1 MPPAPPLLSVEHLT
15 VGFGPGVPPVVDDL
29 SFALAR
35 GETLAI
41 VGESGSGKTLSGRAL
56 MGLLPR
62 GAAVTRGAAWFRPDD
77 APAVDLL
84 ALPRPALRRL
94 CGARIAMIFQEP
106 MSALSP
112 LHTIGAQVA
121 EALTL
126 HAAMTPEAARARCL
140 ETFAEVGFPDP
151 ERAWAAYPFEL
162 SGGLRQ
168 RGGGGGGRGAP
179 PPRPPPPRPDLVIAD
194 EPTTALDVTTQAQVL
209 DLMKGLQARRGMALI
224 LITHDLGVVCAM
236 ADRVAVLRRGRL
248 MEAGTVAA
256 VIGAPGHGYTRAL
269 VAAAPMVPADATG
282 KAASGD
288 PILSVSGLNKTFAP
302 RRRGLFDRSRG
313 APVAAVR
320 DVSFTLGRGQTLA
333 IVGESGSGKSTV
345 ARLVL
350 RAETADPGATV
361 TFRGRDGQTE
371 DVLALR
377 GPALKAFRAR
387 VQIVFQDP
395 YAALSPRMPVAD
407 ILTEPLLIHGRLT
420 PRERRERAADL
431 MRQVGL
437 SPDHLGRYP
446 HAFSGG
452 QRQRI
457 SIARAL
463 ALEPELLICDEPTSA
478 LDVSV
483 QAQVL
488 ALFKALRDALEL
500 SYLFISHNLA
510 VVADLADHVAVMR
523 AGRIVEQGPVA
534 ALFGNPVH
542 PYTRALIAASPEPI
556 LSQRLDLA
564 AVAQGAGAPQDWPSP
579 FGYRGDAAPPL
590 TEVAPAH
597 FVRIAA

>member
-1 MPPAPPLLSVEHLT
+1 MQAQPPLLSVEDLT
-15 VGFGPGVPPVVDDL
+15 IGFAGMAEPLVDGL
-29 SFALAR
+29 SFTLDR
-35 GETLAI
+35 GETLAV
-41 VGESGSGKTLSGRAL
+41 VGESGSGKTMTGRAL

-62 GAAVTRGAAWFRPDD
+62 GAAVRRGRALFAPDAGAA
-77 APAVDLL
+77 ATDLL

-94 CGARIAMIFQEP
+94 CGARIGMIFQEP

-126 HAAMTPEAARARCL
+126 HVPMARAAVQARCL

-168 RGGGGGGRGAP
+168 RAMIAMAIVA
-179 PPRPPPPRPDLVIAD
+179 RPDLVIAD

-209 DLMKGLQARRGMALI
+209 DLLGQLQRQRGMALM
-224 LITHDLGVVCAM
+224 LITHDLGVVCTM
-236 ADRVAVLRRGRL
+236 ADRVVVLRKGQL
-248 MEAGTVAA
+248 MEAGRVAD
-256 VIGAPGHGYTRAL
+256 VIGAPGHAYTRAL
-269 VAAAPMVPADATG
+269 VAAAPKVPARAG
-282 KAASGD
+282 RNAAAAD
-288 PILSVSGLNKTFAP
+288 PILTVAGLSKTFPP
-302 RRRGLFDRSRG
+302 RRRGLFGRSGGR
-313 APVAAVR
+313 PVAAVQE
-320 DVSFTLGRGQTLA
+320 VSFTLARGQTLA

-345 ARLVL
+345 ARLIL
-350 RAETADPGATV
+350 RAEAADPGARV
-361 TFRGRDGQTE
+361 TFRGRDGVA

-377 GPALKAFRAR
+377 GAALKAFRSK

-395 YAALSPRMPVAD
+395 YGALSPRMTVGD
-407 ILTEPLLIHGRLT
+407 ILSEPLVIHGRLD
-420 PRERRERAADL
+420 RRARRDRAARL
-431 MRQVGL
+431 MQAVGL
-437 SPDHLGRYP
+437 SPDHLLRYP

-457 SIARAL
+457 AIARAL

-488 ALFKALRDALEL
+488 DLFKQLRDARGL

-534 ALFGNPVH
+534 TLYGNPMH
-542 PYTRALIAASPEPI
+542 PYTRALLAASPEPD
-556 LSQRLDLA
+556 LDRRLDLA
-564 AVAQGAGAPQDWPSP
+564 AVAQGAGAPQDWPAP
-579 FGYRGDAAPPL
+579 FAYHGDDAPPL